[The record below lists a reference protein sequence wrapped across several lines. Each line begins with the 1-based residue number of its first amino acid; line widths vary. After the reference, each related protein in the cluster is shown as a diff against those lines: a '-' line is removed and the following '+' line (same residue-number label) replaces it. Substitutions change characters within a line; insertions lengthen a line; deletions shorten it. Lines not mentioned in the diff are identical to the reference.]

1 MNPFGP
7 EYKGFERLFKA
18 LGYTWHFEVLLNYRQ
33 AFLRAA
39 WVTAELTAGGF
50 VIGVSLGLL
59 LGLMR
64 SQGGWAMRW
73 IAGLYIEFFRSTP
86 ALVQLVWIYYALPIL
101 LGAQIASV
109 PSVILGLGLHSAAYF
124 AEIFRGGIASIH
136 RGQADA
142 AAAIGMRPSQAMRR
156 IILPQA
162 ARRMLPPFI
171 NEVANLIKLTTLGS
185 VIAVAELLHEG
196 ENLISET
203 FRPLEIYTALALA
216 FALIIFPIILL
227 SQRLEAGLKARS

>member
-1 MNPFGP
+1 V
-7 EYKGFERLFKA
+7 
-18 LGYTWHFEVLLNYRQ
+18 GYTWHFEVLLNYRQ
-33 AFLRAA
+33 AFIRAA
-39 WVTAELTAGGF
+39 GVTAELTAGALA
-50 VIGVSLGLL
+50 IGVAFGLA

-64 SQGGWAMRW
+64 SQPHRALRW
-73 IAGLYIEFFRSTP
+73 PAAVYVEFFRSTP
-86 ALVQLVWIYYALPIL
+86 ALVQLVWIYYALPVL
-101 LGAQIASV
+101 SGAQLGNV

-142 AAAIGMRPSQAMRR
+142 ARAIGMRPWQAMRR

-171 NEVANLIKLTTLGS
+171 NEVANLVKLTTLGS

-196 ENLISET
+196 ENLISDT
-203 FRPLEIYTALALA
+203 FRPLEIYTALAVA
-216 FALIIFPIILL
+216 FALIIFPIIWL
-227 SQRLEAGLKARS
+227 SQRLETVLRVRS

>member
-1 MNPFGP
+1 M
-7 EYKGFERLFKA
+7 
-18 LGYTWHFEVLLNYRQ
+18 GYTWHFEVLLNYRQ

-39 WVTAELTAGGF
+39 TVTAELTVGALA
-50 VIGVSLGLL
+50 IGVALGLA

-64 SQGGWAMRW
+64 SQPARALRW
-73 IAGLYIEFFRSTP
+73 PAAVYVEFFRSTP
-86 ALVQLVWIYYALPIL
+86 ALVQLVWIYYALPVL
-101 LGAQIASV
+101 VGAQLGNI
-109 PSVILGLGLHSAAYF
+109 PSVIIGLGMHSAAYF

-142 AAAIGMRPSQAMRR
+142 ARAIGMRPGQAMRR

-171 NEVANLIKLTTLGS
+171 NEVANLVKLTTLGS

-216 FALIIFPIILL
+216 FAAIIFPIIWL
-227 SQRLEAGLKARS
+227 SQRLETQLRVRS